1 MSSSPLRQNTLGRDG
16 FPVSILGFGGWALGG
31 QWGVQNDSQSIEALE
46 AAIAAGVN
54 FIDTAPGYG
63 DGRSEHVIADVLSN
77 LPPKVRENIHVA
89 TKTPPGPGPWP
100 PSPYCRWQD
109 RYSAAFI
116 RSNVEQRL
124 KNLKTDCLDLVQLHS
139 WTRAWNDDPQ
149 PLLVLQKLR
158 EEGKIRKIGICTPE
172 QDQNCVIQLMRDGLI
187 DVVQVIFNLFEQEP
201 AAQLL
206 PVAAETGTGVIV
218 RVSLDEGGLTGKY
231 AADHEFPADDF
242 RSTYFSGDR
251 MPRTASRVQEVAAD
265 LEELGLADDYSLA
278 DAAIQFSMSHPAVS
292 TVIVGMRNP
301 EQAAKN
307 VAAVGLPGFTP
318 EALQRLQRHQWLR
331 GVWYGG
337 K

>member
-1 MSSSPLRQNTLGRDG
+1 MKQNQLGRDG
-16 FPVSILGFGGWALGG
+16 FPVSVIGFGGWALGG
-31 QWGVQNDSQSIEALE
+31 QWGQQNDTDSVAALE
-46 AAIAAGVN
+46 KAIEAGVN

-63 DGRSEHVIADVLSN
+63 DGRSESVIADMLVN
-77 LPPKVRENIHVA
+77 LPPSVRQTIHVA
-89 TKTPPGPGPWP
+89 TKTPPSTGPWP
-100 PSPYCRWQD
+100 PTPYCRWQD
-109 RYSAAFI
+109 RYSAAYI
-116 RSNVEQRL
+116 RSDVEQRL
-124 KNLKTDCLDLVQLHS
+124 KNLKTDCIDLLQLHS

-172 QDQNCVIQLMRDGLI
+172 QDQNCVVQLMRDGLV

-218 RVSLDEGGLTGKY
+218 RVSLDEGALTGKY

-242 RSTYFSGDR
+242 RSSYFAGDR
-251 MPRTASRVQEVAAD
+251 IARTAARVDQIAAD
-265 LEELGLADDYSLA
+265 LKEFQLDEDYTLADT
-278 DAAIQFSMSHPAVS
+278 AIQFSQSHPAVS

-301 EQAAKN
+301 EQVGKN
-307 VAAVGLPGFTP
+307 VATAALPGFAP
-318 EALQRLQRHQWLR
+318 DVLQRLRRHQWLR